1 MHATPTPA
9 ALRSTV
15 QERPVFAKII
25 YSQCWEDP
33 EIASDG
39 LKLGPDVDLISI
51 ASAGDNVMAMALR
64 RPRSITAIDFSAAQL
79 ALFQLKLAALRAL
92 SWAEYVS
99 FLGARPSFNRV
110 STYRDK
116 VRKELPDDAREYFDA
131 NEGILA
137 RGVIHCGR
145 FQKYLSTFRNAIL
158 PLVHG
163 RAVVEELMTIDDL
176 RTRETYY
183 REIWNNRRWRALFTV
198 FFGKAVMARLGRDP
212 AFFKYVDKKNIGE
225 QFLERARWALVE
237 TAPRDNHFLQ
247 YALLGRYPD
256 LERSP
261 VYLRESSFQALRDA
275 THDIRFVRSDLESHL
290 ATLAP
295 GSASA
300 FYLSDL
306 FEWVAPD
313 HHEAML
319 RAIARVSRRG
329 ARLVYWN
336 LLVPRKR
343 PDSLSDIIA
352 THDDEARA
360 LYARD
365 KAFVYSSFHVE
376 SIR

>member
-15 QERPVFAKII
+15 QERPVFSRII

-39 LKLGPDVDLISI
+39 LHLGPDDDLISL

-92 SWAEYVS
+92 PWYDYVA
-99 FLGARPSFNRV
+99 FLGARPSFERV
-110 STYRDK
+110 STYRDR
-116 VRKELPDDAREYFDA
+116 VRRELPDDAREYFDA
-131 NEGILA
+131 SEPILA

-145 FQKYLSTFRNAIL
+145 FQRYLQIFRTAIL

-163 RAVVEELMTIDDL
+163 RAVVEEVMTIDDHK
-176 RTRETYY
+176 TRETYY
-183 REIWNNRRWRALFTV
+183 REVWNNRRWRALFTM

-237 TAPRDNHFLQ
+237 TAPRDNHFIQ

-256 LERSP
+256 LERAP
-261 VYLRESSFQALRDA
+261 VYLRESNFTALREA
-275 THDIRFVRSDLESHL
+275 TQNIRFVRSDLESHL
-290 ATLAP
+290 ATLSP

-319 RAIARVSRRG
+319 RSIAKVSRRN

-343 PDSLSDIIA
+343 PEALADIIA